1 MSKGTSI
8 METSNMSKAKAT
20 KDKVSKP
27 KETSKKAA
35 AAAKGTETKKKA
47 GTKGTAAASTE
58 AKETAPKKKTGAAK
72 ADKPVKKPSTKKT
85 IPKEDDYK
93 LGSKK
98 AFFVGF
104 ENEQEKHD
112 NTIQFI
118 GLRNMDVEN
127 IKEAIEQLEE
137 FFGIKTTPH
146 MGLMLSPRMMDTCRE
161 CMNKLSVL
169 KRVMQ

>member
-35 AAAKGTETKKKA
+35 TAAKGTETKKKVS
-47 GTKGTAAASTE
+47 TKETAAATA

-72 ADKPVKKPSTKKT
+72 ADKPVKKQSTKKT
-85 IPKEDDYK
+85 VPKEDDYK

-127 IKEAIEQLEE
+127 VKEAIEQLEE

-169 KRVMQ
+169 KRVM